1 MKYRSR
7 IRFNPDTKEIEI
19 EGSEA
24 FVKTYFGKIQG
35 MSLGAPEAIV
45 EEPKAVK
52 VRPVKKAKKEPRAIK
67 ISPSK
72 KEPKAA
78 KPSLQK
84 KSKKATKKAPRVKRV
99 TKTDT
104 VVRLIHGRAEGI
116 STAQLKNK
124 TGLTERQIWEIVDR
138 AAKEGKVKKI
148 KRGLYGAA

>member
-1 MKYRSR
+1 MAAS
-7 IRFNPDTKEIEI
+7 
-19 EGSEA
+19 
-24 FVKTYFGKIQG
+24 FGLTWRNQ
-35 MSLGAPEAIV
+35 
-45 EEPKAVK
+45 
-52 VRPVKKAKKEPRAIK
+52 RNR
-67 ISPSK
+67 
-72 KEPKAA
+72 
-78 KPSLQK
+78 LQK

>member
-1 MKYRSR
+1 MKSRSR

-35 MSLGAPEAIV
+35 VILGAPAETV

-52 VRPVKKAKKEPRAIK
+52 VRPAKKV
-67 ISPSK
+67 K

-78 KPSLQK
+78 NARAA
-84 KSKKATKKAPRVKRV
+84 KKAGKTAKKALAVKRV

-104 VVRLIHGRAEGI
+104 VVSLIRGRAEGI